1 MAAPVRLL
9 REASLVSRGRS
20 WLAILLVGGAAIAA
34 WIVFKKATPPEVDFV
49 KVSRETMVSTLPTNG
64 KVEPIEWLPVRAERT
79 GVITRVLV
87 SKGQQV
93 SKNEP
98 LVELDTR
105 VASAEVSRAQA
116 AIQEAKTQQQV
127 LEQGG
132 RIAERQQTEADLA
145 RARLDLEAAQ
155 KNYQALQRLAGKQA
169 ATQQELDSARQTVDQ
184 LQLRIQ
190 SLEEHKKALVT
201 GTDKEIA
208 RAKLQEAE
216 STAAIARTNL
226 DLSVLRAPM
235 DGTVYD
241 FDLKQGSFVN
251 AGDPIA
257 KVGRLDRVRVTV
269 YVDEPDL
276 GKVRKREVVN
286 ITWDALPGHQWK
298 GEVDKLPTQI
308 VPLGTRQVGEVG
320 CVIEN
325 PERDL
330 IPNANIN
337 AEIQATVV
345 EKALTVPKEAIRRE
359 GPETGVFLLQGD
371 RVVWRRINLGVSNYT
386 KSQVLS
392 GVTDADAVA
401 LPTEKP
407 LKNGAKVA
415 PV

>member
-1 MAAPVRLL
+1 
-9 REASLVSRGRS
+9 VSRGRS
-20 WLAILLVGGAAIAA
+20 WVAILVAGVAAIVVWVA
-34 WIVFKKATPPEVDFV
+34 FKKTTPPEVDFV
-49 KVSRETMVSTLPTNG
+49 KVTRETMISALPTNG
-64 KVEPIEWLPVRAERT
+64 KVDPIEWLPVRAERT
-79 GVITRVLV
+79 GVVTKVLV
-87 SKGQQV
+87 SRGQQV
-93 SKNEP
+93 TKNEP
-98 LVELDTR
+98 LIELDTR
-105 VASAEVSRAQA
+105 VATAEVSKAQA

-132 RIAERQQTEADLA
+132 RIAERQQADADLS
-145 RARLDLEAAQ
+145 RTKLDLEAAR
-155 KNYQALQRLAGKQA
+155 KNYQTLDRLVGKQA
-169 ATQQELDSARQTVDQ
+169 ATRQELDAARQTVEQ

-190 SLEEHKKALVT
+190 ALEEHKTALVT

-216 STAAIARTNL
+216 SSAAIARTNL
-226 DLSVLRAPM
+226 DLSIIRAPM

-276 GKVRKREVVN
+276 GKVRKGEVVN

-325 PERDL
+325 PQRDL

-345 EKALTVPKEAIRRE
+345 EKALVVPKEAIRRE
-359 GPETGVFLLQGD
+359 GSETGVFLLQGD
-371 RVVWRRINLGVSNYT
+371 RVMWRKIGLGVSNYT
-386 KSQVLS
+386 KSQVISGLS
-392 GVTDADAVA
+392 DSDAVA

-415 PV
+415 AVYQ

>member
-1 MAAPVRLL
+1 M
-9 REASLVSRGRS
+9 SRGRS
-20 WLAILLVGGAAIAA
+20 WLAILIVGAAAIAA

-49 KVSRETMVSTLPTNG
+49 KVTRETMISTLPTNG

-93 SKNEP
+93 GKNEP

-105 VASAEVSRAQA
+105 VANAEVSRAQA
-116 AIQEAKTQQQV
+116 AIQEAKTQQQL

-132 RIAERQQTEADLA
+132 RIAERQQNDADLA

-155 KNYQALQRLAGKQA
+155 KNHQALQRLVGKQA
-169 ATQQELDSARQTVDQ
+169 ATQQELDSSRQAVDQ

-190 SLEEHKKALVT
+190 ALEQHKSALVT

-208 RAKLQEAE
+208 QARLQQAE
-216 STAAIARTNL
+216 SAAVIARTNL

-235 DGTVYD
+235 SGTIYD
-241 FDLKQGSFVN
+241 FDLKQGSFLN

-276 GKVRKREVVN
+276 GKVRKGEVVN

-345 EKALTVPKEAIRRE
+345 EKAVAVPKEAIRRE
-359 GPETGVFLLQGD
+359 GSETGVFVLEGD
-371 RVVWRRINLGVSNYT
+371 RVVWRKIGLGVSSYT
-386 KSQVLS
+386 KSQVITGLS
-392 GVTDADAVA
+392 EGDAIA

-407 LKNGAKVA
+407 LKNGSKVQ
-415 PV
+415 PVYQ